1 MEERMRM
8 MESNMK
14 VSIGNGKLVVE
25 QVAKLNATT
34 KLVNSLRSTNT
45 AVNNRVVALEQ
56 KMNVTVSNGN
66 LLVGRIAGFTSANN
80 GLTSRIAKIEGY
92 LNDQIKKGELN
103 RPAKR

>member
-1 MEERMRM
+1 M

-56 KMNVTVSNGN
+56 KMNVTASNGN